1 MPPWFKATD
10 SVRITILQGAFLP
23 VPPVRGGAIEK
34 VWFRLGKAFVR
45 EGHEVVHVSR
55 LSDDLPSS
63 EIIEGVNHVR
73 VRGFEATASSLL
85 LKWRD
90 FRYVLRARR
99 ALPQADILVTNAFWA
114 PILVR
119 DSSLGA
125 QYVHIGRYP
134 KGQMKLYGRARRLQS
149 PSEAIAAAIRSEVP
163 SKADLVKAIPYPL
176 SWDLV
181 EPPPANESR
190 EQTILY
196 LGRIHPEKGL
206 CELVKAFEG
215 LPKKLSKQWRL
226 DIRGPWKA
234 SEGGGGKGFL
244 ETLKGLAGS
253 VKEAIR
259 FLDPVFDDGK
269 LRDEL
274 GRASLFAYPS
284 MAERGE
290 TFGLAALEAMSCG
303 CPPLVSGLGCF
314 RDFVQDGSTGFVF
327 DHRGGGAVANLRVKM
342 IEVLSKPERL
352 SLIGNAANR
361 QAQNFT
367 LDRVSKRFLDDFSSI
382 LPAS

>member
-1 MPPWFKATD
+1 MKAID

-23 VPPVRGGAIEK
+23 VPPLRGGAIEK
-34 VWFRLGKAFVR
+34 AWFRLGKAFAR
-45 EGHEVVHVSR
+45 EGHEVTHVSR
-55 LSDDLPSS
+55 LCDDLPIN
-63 EIIEGVNHVR
+63 EAIEGVNHVR
-73 VRGFEATASSLL
+73 VRGFGATGSSLL

-90 FRYVLRARR
+90 FRYVLHARR

-114 PILVR
+114 PLLVR

-125 QYVHIGRYP
+125 QYVHVGRYP
-134 KGQMKLYGRARRLQS
+134 KGQMKLYAWAKRLQA
-149 PSEAIAAAIRSEVP
+149 PSEAITAAIRSEVP
-163 SKADLVKAIPYPL
+163 SKADLVKTIPYPL

-181 EPPPANESR
+181 EPAPVNESR

-206 CELVKAFEG
+206 RELVKAFAG
-215 LPKKLSKQWRL
+215 LPDELRRQWRL
-226 DIRGPWKA
+226 DVRGAWKA

-244 ETLKGLAGS
+244 ESLKSLAGS
-253 VKEAIR
+253 AKETIR
-259 FLDPVFDDGK
+259 FLEPVFDDGK
-269 LRDEL
+269 LCKEL
-274 GRASLFAYPS
+274 SRASLFVYPS

-327 DHRGGGAVANLRVKM
+327 DHRGGDAVANLSAKM

-352 SLIGNAANR
+352 SLIGNAAYE
-361 QAQNFT
+361 QAENFT

-382 LPAS
+382 LPVS

>member
-1 MPPWFKATD
+1 LK
-10 SVRITILQGAFLP
+10 ITILQGAFLP
-23 VPPVRGGAIEK
+23 VPPLRGGAIEK
-34 VWFRLGKAFVR
+34 AWFRLGKAFAR
-45 EGHEVVHVSR
+45 EGHEVAHVSR
-55 LSDDLPSS
+55 LCDDLPIN
-63 EIIEGVNHVR
+63 EAIEGVSHVR
-73 VRGFEATASSLL
+73 IRGFEATGSSLL

-99 ALPQADILVTNAFWA
+99 ALPQADVLVTNAFWA
-114 PILVR
+114 PLLVR
-119 DSSLGA
+119 DLSLGA
-125 QYVHIGRYP
+125 QYVHVGRYP
-134 KGQMKLYGRARRLQS
+134 KGQMKLYGRAKRLQA
-149 PSEAIAAAIRSEVP
+149 PSEAITEAIRREIP
-163 SKADLVKAIPYPL
+163 SKANLVKAIPYPL

-181 EPPPANESR
+181 EPAPANESR

-206 CELVKAFEG
+206 RELVKAFAG
-215 LPKKLSKQWRL
+215 LPDELRRQWRL
-226 DIRGPWKA
+226 DLRGPWKV
-234 SEGGGGKGFL
+234 SEGGGGEGFL
-244 ETLKGLAGS
+244 ENLKNLVGPA
-253 VKEAIR
+253 KEAVR
-259 FLDPVFDDGK
+259 FLDPVFDDVQ
-269 LRDEL
+269 LREEL

-303 CPPLVSGLGCF
+303 CPPLVSGLDCF

-327 DHRGGGAVANLRVKM
+327 DHRGGDAVANLSTKM

-352 SLIGNAANR
+352 SLIGNAAYG

>member
-1 MPPWFKATD
+1 LK
-10 SVRITILQGAFLP
+10 ITILQGAFLP
-23 VPPVRGGAIEK
+23 VPPLRGGAIEK
-34 VWFRLGKAFVR
+34 AWFRLGKAFAL
-45 EGHEVVHVSR
+45 EGHEVTHVSR
-55 LSDDLPSS
+55 LSDDLPIN
-63 EIIEGVNHVR
+63 EVIEGVSHMR
-73 VRGFEATASSLL
+73 VRGFEATGSSLL

-99 ALPQADILVTNAFWA
+99 ALPQADILVTNTFWA
-114 PILVR
+114 PLLIR

-125 QYVHIGRYP
+125 QYVHVGRYP
-134 KGQMKLYGRARRLQS
+134 KGQMKLYGRAKRLQA
-149 PSEAIAAAIRSEVP
+149 PSEAIAEAIRSEIPAKV
-163 SKADLVKAIPYPL
+163 DMVKTIPYPL

-181 EPPPANESR
+181 EPAPVNESR

-206 CELVKAFEG
+206 CELVKVFAG
-215 LPKKLSKQWRL
+215 LPEELRRQWRL
-226 DIRGPWKA
+226 DVRGPWKA
-234 SEGGGGKGFL
+234 SEGGGGKDFL
-244 ETLKGLAGS
+244 ENLKDLAEPA
-253 VKEAIR
+253 KEAIR
-259 FLDPVFDDGK
+259 FLDPVFDDVK
-269 LRDEL
+269 LREEL
-274 GRASLFAYPS
+274 SRASLFVYPS

-303 CPPLVSGLGCF
+303 CPPLVSGLDCF

-327 DHRGGGAVANLRVKM
+327 DHRGGDAVANLSTKM
-342 IEVLSKPERL
+342 IEILSKPERL
-352 SLIGNAANR
+352 SLIGNAAYG

>member
-1 MPPWFKATD
+1 M
-10 SVRITILQGAFLP
+10 RITILQGAFLP
-23 VPPVRGGAIEK
+23 VPPLRGGAIEK
-34 VWFRLGKAFVR
+34 AWFRLGKSFAR
-45 EGHEVVHVSR
+45 EGHEVTHVSR
-55 LSDDLPSS
+55 LCDGLPIN
-63 EIIEGVNHVR
+63 EAIEGVNHVR
-73 VRGFEATASSLL
+73 IRGFEATCSSFL

-99 ALPQADILVTNAFWA
+99 ALPPADILVTNAFWA
-114 PILVR
+114 PLLVR

-125 QYVHIGRYP
+125 QYVHVGRYP
-134 KGQMKLYGRARRLQS
+134 KGQMKLYGRAKRLQA
-149 PSEAIAAAIRSEVP
+149 PSEAIAAAIQCEVP
-163 SKADLVKAIPYPL
+163 SKADIVKTIPYPL

-181 EPPPANESR
+181 EPVPTRSSR

-206 CELVKAFEG
+206 CELVKAFAG
-215 LPKKLSKQWRL
+215 LPEELRRQWRL
-226 DIRGPWKA
+226 DVRGPWKA
-234 SEGGGGKGFL
+234 SEGGGGRDFL
-244 ETLKGLAGS
+244 ENLKNLAGPA
-253 VKEAIR
+253 KEAIR
-259 FLDPVFDDGK
+259 FLDPVFDDVK
-269 LRDEL
+269 LREEL
-274 GRASLFAYPS
+274 GRASLFIYPS

-303 CPPLVSGLGCF
+303 CPPLVSGLDCF

-327 DHRGGGAVANLRVKM
+327 DHRGGDAVANLSAKM

-352 SLIGNAANR
+352 SLIGNAAYG

>member
-1 MPPWFKATD
+1 M
-10 SVRITILQGAFLP
+10 RITILQGAFLP
-23 VPPVRGGAIEK
+23 VPPIRGGAIEK
-34 VWFRLGKAFVR
+34 AWFRLGKAFAR
-45 EGHEVVHVSR
+45 EGHEVTHVSR
-55 LSDDLPSS
+55 LCDGLPASDS
-63 EIIEGVNHVR
+63 IEGVSHVR
-73 VRGFEATASSLL
+73 ISGFEAPVSSLL

-90 FRYVLRARR
+90 FRYVLRARKK
-99 ALPQADILVTNAFWA
+99 LPAADILVTNAFWA
-114 PILVR
+114 PLLVR
-119 DSSLGA
+119 DSSRGA
-125 QYVHIGRYP
+125 LYVHVGRYP
-134 KGQMKLYGRARRLQS
+134 KGQMNLYARAKRLQA
-149 PSEAIAAAIRSEVP
+149 PSEAITAAIRCEVP
-163 SKADLVKAIPYPL
+163 SKVDLVKTISYPL

-181 EPPPANESR
+181 EPAPINDSR

-206 CELVKAFEG
+206 HELVKAFAD
-215 LPKKLSKQWRL
+215 LPEQLRKQWRL
-226 DIRGPWKA
+226 NIRGPWKV
-234 SEGGGGKGFL
+234 SEGGGGEGFL
-244 ETLKGLAGS
+244 ENLKDLVGPAKG
-253 VKEAIR
+253 AIR
-259 FLDPVFDDGK
+259 FLDPVFDDVQ

-303 CPPLVSGLGCF
+303 CPPLVSGLDCF

-327 DHRGGGAVANLRVKM
+327 DHRGGVAVANLSAKM

-352 SLIGNAANR
+352 SLIGNAAYG

>member
-1 MPPWFKATD
+1 MK
-10 SVRITILQGAFLP
+10 ITLLQGAFLP
-23 VPPVRGGAIEK
+23 IPPLRGGAIEK
-34 VWFRLGKAFVR
+34 AWFRLGKSFAR
-45 EGHEVVHVSR
+45 EGHEVTHVSR
-55 LSDDLPSS
+55 LCDGLPIN
-63 EIIEGVNHVR
+63 EAIEGVNHVR
-73 VRGFEATASSLL
+73 IRGFEATCSSFL

-99 ALPQADILVTNAFWA
+99 ALPPADILVTNAFWA
-114 PILVR
+114 PLLVR

-125 QYVHIGRYP
+125 QYVHVGRYP
-134 KGQMKLYGRARRLQS
+134 KGQMKLYGRAKRLQA
-149 PSEAIAAAIRSEVP
+149 PSEAIAAAIQCEVP
-163 SKADLVKAIPYPL
+163 SKADIVKTIPYPL

-181 EPPPANESR
+181 EPVPTRSSR

-206 CELVKAFEG
+206 CELVKAFAG
-215 LPKKLSKQWRL
+215 LPEELRRQWRL
-226 DIRGPWKA
+226 DVRGPWKA
-234 SEGGGGKGFL
+234 SEGGGGRDFL
-244 ETLKGLAGS
+244 ENLKNLVGPA
-253 VKEAIR
+253 KEAIR
-259 FLDPVFDDGK
+259 FLDPVFDDVK
-269 LRDEL
+269 LREEL
-274 GRASLFAYPS
+274 GRASLFIYPS

-303 CPPLVSGLGCF
+303 CPPLVSGLDCF

-327 DHRGGGAVANLRVKM
+327 DHRGGDAVANLSAKM

-352 SLIGNAANR
+352 SLIGNAAYG